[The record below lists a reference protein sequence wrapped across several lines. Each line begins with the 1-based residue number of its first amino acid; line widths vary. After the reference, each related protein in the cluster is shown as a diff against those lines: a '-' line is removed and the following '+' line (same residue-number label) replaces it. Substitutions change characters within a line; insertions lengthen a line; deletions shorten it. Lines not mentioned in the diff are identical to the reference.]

1 MIDISGQASAF
12 GKLTLILCNRKAVFE
27 DCILNLLSLR
37 VNFCDFSWSSF
48 DRVSYNLKSE
58 VIIMH
63 YSAGLFFTMLSPP
76 ITWNRSILPR
86 IGDRL
91 LSEIRRSFFSS
102 ERRKFF
108 FSLQPFAEKNKRL
121 VYFE

>member
-63 YSAGLFFTMLSPP
+63 YSAGLFFYDAQPSDNLEQKH
-76 ITWNRSILPR
+76 ITSNR
-86 IGDRL
+86 
-91 LSEIRRSFFSS
+91 
-102 ERRKFF
+102 
-108 FSLQPFAEKNKRL
+108 
-121 VYFE
+121 